1 MSSVGA
7 KRSSTKRG
15 CKEDRD
21 EAFGE
26 SPSGTILTPRIT
38 SELRR
43 ADESVVLSPDAA
55 ARVDVE
61 GFDSSGGRLEGGES
75 DPSRIWHFG
84 LCDFDAANSH
94 FEDYHGCTQDE

>member
-7 KRSSTKRG
+7 KRSSTKR
-15 CKEDRD
+15 EDRD
-21 EAFGE
+21 ETFRE
-26 SPSGTILTPRIT
+26 CPSGTILTPRIT
-38 SELRR
+38 SELRG
-43 ADESVVLSPDAA
+43 ADATVVLSPDAA

-61 GFDSSGGRLEGGES
+61 GFGSGGRLGGGES

-94 FEDYHGCTQDE
+94 FEDYHVWRMR

>member
-38 SELRR
+38 SEFRR
-43 ADESVVLSPDAA
+43 VDVVLSPAAA

-61 GFDSSGGRLEGGES
+61 GFDSGGRLGGGES

-94 FEDYHGCTQDE
+94 FED